1 MEKLM
6 DIRVLRYFLVICQ
19 EKNITRAA
27 QRLHLSQ
34 PSLSKQIKD
43 LEDELGV
50 TLFIRGHR
58 KITLTE
64 EGYFLRDRAREIVD
78 LTDDTTI
85 TLEKAKVISGTLRIG
100 AGQSPALY
108 PIMKILNKILLD
120 YPDVKV
126 ELVDANA
133 DTVERRINQGSL
145 DFGIVMGDRFL
156 DEFDSLILKARNEF
170 VAVFNGDLPIA
181 EKGLIKPQDLVGYPL
196 ILSSQTH
203 VEGKFKNWFG
213 KYYPKMKIVAS
224 SNLSYN
230 ASMLAQA
237 GHMAAISY
245 RDMID
250 IDRTSLVQRPLSPAI
265 SDRNAIIWKKD
276 VRQSNLGRLFIEE
289 IQKINH

>member
-1 MEKLM
+1 M

-34 PSLSKQIKD
+34 PTLSKQIKD

-78 LTDDTTI
+78 LTDDTATS
-85 TLEKAKVISGTLRIG
+85 LEKAKIISGTLKIG

-108 PIMKILNKILLD
+108 PIMKILNHLLVK
-120 YPDVKV
+120 YPEVRV

-133 DTVERRINQGSL
+133 DTVERRINQGTL

-170 VAVFNGDLPIA
+170 VAVFDGDLPLA
-181 EKGLIKPQDLVGYPL
+181 EKGLIKPQDLIGYPL

-203 VEGKFKNWFG
+203 VGGKFKNWFG
-213 KYYPKMKIVAS
+213 KYYPKMNIVAN

-230 ASMLAQA
+230 ASLLAQA
-237 GHMAAISY
+237 GHIVAMSY
-245 RDMID
+245 RDMVD
-250 IDRTSLVQRPLSPAI
+250 IDHTNLVQRPLSPTI
-265 SDRNAIIWKKD
+265 SDRNALIWKKD
-276 VRQSNLGRLFIEE
+276 VKHSNLERLFLEE
-289 IQKINH
+289 IQKINQ

>member
-1 MEKLM
+1 MN
-6 DIRVLRYFLVICQ
+6 IRVLRYFLVICQ

-27 QRLHLSQ
+27 QRLHISQ
-34 PSLSKQIKD
+34 PSLSKQVKD
-43 LEDELGV
+43 LEDELGI

-64 EGYFLRDRAREIVD
+64 EGYFLRDRAQEIID
-78 LTDDTTI
+78 LTDDTVV
-85 TLEKAKVISGTLRIG
+85 TLEKAKIISGTLRIG
-100 AGQSPALY
+100 AGQSPTLY
-108 PIMKILNKILLD
+108 PIMKILNKILLK

-133 DTVERRINQGSL
+133 DTVERRINQGTL

-170 VAVFNGDLPIA
+170 VVVFNNDLPIA
-181 EKGLIKPQDLVGYPL
+181 KKGLIKPQDLVEYPL

-213 KYYPKMKIVAS
+213 KYYPKIKIMAN

-237 GHMAAISY
+237 GHMVAITY

-250 IDRTSLVQRPLSPAI
+250 INRANLVQRPLSPTI
-265 SDRNAIIWKKD
+265 SDRNTIIWKKD
-276 VRQSNLGRLFIEE
+276 IRQSNLGRLFLEE
-289 IQKINH
+289 VQKNNV

>member
-1 MEKLM
+1 MN
-6 DIRVLRYFLVICQ
+6 IRVLRYFLVICQ

-27 QRLHLSQ
+27 QRLHISQ
-34 PSLSKQIKD
+34 PSLSKQVKD
-43 LEDELGV
+43 LEDELGI

-64 EGYFLRDRAREIVD
+64 EGYFLRDRAQEIID
-78 LTDDTTI
+78 LTDDTVV
-85 TLEKAKVISGTLRIG
+85 TLEKAKIISGTLRIG
-100 AGQSPALY
+100 AGQSPTLY
-108 PIMKILNKILLD
+108 PIMKILNKILLK

-133 DTVERRINQGSL
+133 DTVERRINQGTL

-170 VAVFNGDLPIA
+170 VVVFNNDLPIA
-181 EKGLIKPQDLVGYPL
+181 KKGLIKPQDLVEYPL

-213 KYYPKMKIVAS
+213 KYYSKIKIMAN

-237 GHMAAISY
+237 GHMVAITY

-250 IDRTSLVQRPLSPAI
+250 INRANLVQRPLSPTI
-265 SDRNAIIWKKD
+265 SDRNTIIWKKD
-276 VRQSNLGRLFIEE
+276 IRQSNLGRLFLEE
-289 IQKINH
+289 VQKNNV

>member
-1 MEKLM
+1 M

-34 PSLSKQIKD
+34 PTLSKQIKD
-43 LEDELGV
+43 LEDQLGV

-78 LTDDTTI
+78 LADDTAI
-85 TLEKAKVISGTLRIG
+85 SLEKAKIISGTLRIG

-108 PIMKILNKILLD
+108 PIMKILNHFLIK
-120 YPDVKV
+120 YPEVKV

-133 DTVERRINQGSL
+133 DTVERRINQGTL

-156 DEFDSLILKARNEF
+156 DEFDSLILNARNEF
-170 VAVFNGDLPIA
+170 VAVFDGDLPLA
-181 EKGLIKPQDLVGYPL
+181 EKGLIRPQDLVGYPL

-213 KYYPKMKIVAS
+213 KYYPKMNIVAS

-230 ASMLAQA
+230 ASLLAQA
-237 GHMAAISY
+237 GHIVAMSY
-245 RDMID
+245 RGMVD
-250 IDRTSLVQRPLSPAI
+250 IDHTNLVQRPLSPTV
-265 SDRNAIIWKKD
+265 SDRNALIWKKD
-276 VRQSNLGRLFIEE
+276 IKHSNLERLFLEE
-289 IQKINH
+289 IQKINQ